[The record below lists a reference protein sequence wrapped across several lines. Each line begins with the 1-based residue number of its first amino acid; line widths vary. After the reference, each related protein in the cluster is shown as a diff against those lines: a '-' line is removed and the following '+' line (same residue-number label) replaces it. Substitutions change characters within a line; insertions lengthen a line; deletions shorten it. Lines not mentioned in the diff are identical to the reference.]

1 MKNSCVS
8 YQFNIYTEVQGILE
22 KYLNGEIT
30 EDSAAEQIN
39 AKVQMI
45 IGE

>member
-8 YQFNIYTEVQGILE
+8 YQSNIYVEAQNILE
-22 KYLNGEIT
+22 KYLSGGIT
-30 EDSAAEQIN
+30 VESAAEQIN

-45 IGE
+45 ISE